1 MIWMSNFWIMMI
13 GVPLVC
19 LAPDLFLILGKYV
32 FYPSPIEKVLF
43 EQKFVEPNYDY
54 REHFNKI

>member
-1 MIWMSNFWIMMI
+1 MFSSSNFWLMI
-13 GVPLVC
+13 IGGPLVC
-19 LAPDLFLILGKYV
+19 LVPDLFILLIRQV
-32 FYPSPIEKVLF
+32 FYPYPIEKVLF